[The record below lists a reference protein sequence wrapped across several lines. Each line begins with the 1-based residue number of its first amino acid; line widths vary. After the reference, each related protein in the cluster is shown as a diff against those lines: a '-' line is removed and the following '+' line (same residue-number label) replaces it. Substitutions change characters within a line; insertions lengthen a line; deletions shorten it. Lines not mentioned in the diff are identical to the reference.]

1 VNIGNVV
8 TPPANDTLVGT
19 TKGAMDLIPDDSLN
33 LMEKMLVLWL
43 YSFALEIRSSHK
55 PHYLGFGGR
64 DLSRGSTHFEKL
76 FLPLR
81 CRGLGDDDMASCN
94 VSSTR
99 KIST

>member
-43 YSFALEIRSSHK
+43 HSFALEIRSSHT
-55 PHYLGFGGR
+55 PHYWGVWGEI
-64 DLSRGSTHFEKL
+64 SRGATRISKSFFCLLSLEGFETTTWL
-76 FLPLR
+76 LV
-81 CRGLGDDDMASCN
+81 M
-94 VSSTR
+94 
-99 KIST
+99 